1 MQYAVFQGAQT
12 GIGRNAELQTGETDF
27 EDQQKRR
34 KEEEQQPKI
43 GPGDDQRAAGWH
55 QALNERSHDAR
66 PIEPTQRPNPDSNWQ
81 IPVRPRSA
89 AASRIRRDWTHWQ
102 RPFSRSPAQC
112 GRAYSR

>member
-1 MQYAVFQGAQT
+1 MEIGREIQTVRRQKYIIGEVQRDMQYAVFQGAQT

-66 PIEPTQRPNPDSNWQ
+66 PIEPTQRPNPDSN
-81 IPVRPRSA
+81 
-89 AASRIRRDWTHWQ
+89 
-102 RPFSRSPAQC
+102 
-112 GRAYSR
+112 